1 MNTAEI
7 ITGEIC
13 GTAAFLGLTVGYTW
27 LYLHYAK
34 QGVLKFGKPVERGA
48 RKKDAQDAAPEAA
61 TPREGTVPI
70 GAGREL
76 GAA

>member
-1 MNTAEI
+1 VNTAEI

-34 QGVLKFGKPVERGA
+34 QGVLKFGKPVERSS
-48 RKKDAQDAAPEAA
+48 RKKTSAGDAPAETGEPAP
-61 TPREGTVPI
+61 VPI
-70 GAGREL
+70 GAGQERT
-76 GAA
+76 AA

>member
-13 GTAAFLGLTVGYTW
+13 GTFAFLGLTVGYTW

-34 QGVLKFGKPVERGA
+34 QGVLKFSRPPQTKAKAITEGQVPAAVPV
-48 RKKDAQDAAPEAA
+48 KAA
-61 TPREGTVPI
+61 
-70 GAGREL
+70 
-76 GAA
+76 